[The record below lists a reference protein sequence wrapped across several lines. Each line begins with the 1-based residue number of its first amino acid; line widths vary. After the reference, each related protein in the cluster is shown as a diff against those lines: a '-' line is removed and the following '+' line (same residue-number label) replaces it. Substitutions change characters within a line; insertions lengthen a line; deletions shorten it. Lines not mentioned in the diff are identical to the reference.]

1 MSEKNETFESV
12 SPFLV
17 QKTVTNAIGEVTS
30 IRKLRSGDLL
40 VEVNSRKQSQQL
52 LKLKAL
58 ESFPVSVSAH
68 RTLNS
73 SKGVITCGELLNEL
87 IDEICKE
94 LQSEGVIFI
103 RRDGNLLPTK
113 HLILTFNSPRL
124 PESIK
129 AGYIKLSVKPFIP
142 NPLRCFK
149 CQRFGHSQAT
159 CRGSP
164 ACARCA
170 MTDHESTG
178 CKSKEKCVNCKGE
191 YTSFSR
197 SCPKRKLEKK

>member
-17 QKTVTNAIGEVTS
+17 QKTVTNAVGEVTS

-40 VEVNSRKQSQQL
+40 VEVTSRKQSQQL

-58 ESFPVSVSAH
+58 ASIPISVSAH

-73 SKGVITCGELLNEL
+73 SKGVITCGELLNES

-94 LQSEGVIFI
+94 LQSEGVTHVRRIFI

-113 HLILTFNSPRL
+113 HLIHQ
-124 PESIK
+124 
-129 AGYIKLSVKPFIP
+129 GYQSQSRQDTLSY
-142 NPLRCFK
+142 L
-149 CQRFGHSQAT
+149 S
-159 CRGSP
+159 SL
-164 ACARCA
+164 
-170 MTDHESTG
+170 
-178 CKSKEKCVNCKGE
+178 
-191 YTSFSR
+191 SF
-197 SCPKRKLEKK
+197 